1 MTAPPSHASDPI
13 QRAKSRVAT
22 LSVVSN
28 SLLVIA
34 KLVIGISI
42 HSVSVI
48 SEAVHSGVDLIASVI
63 ALAAVRVAHAPADDD
78 HPYGYGKVENV
89 SGVAEAL
96 LIFLGAG
103 WIMFE
108 SAHKLMQ
115 PEPLEAPT
123 LGIIIMAVSATANW
137 IVSSMLFKVAKETD
151 SVALS
156 ADAWHLRTDVYTS
169 AGVMGGLLAMA
180 LGQRLLPAV
189 PLHWVDPVAALL
201 VAALIVKAAWDLTTE
216 AGRDLLDARLRP
228 DEEKVVHDL
237 LAETADVRGYHEL
250 LTRKAGPRRFVE
262 FHLVVDGHMTVL
274 KSHDIAMAVTRKIET
289 AMPGARV
296 ITHIEPC
303 LGRCPK
309 RCLEGCLLTPEQR
322 ARVQAENGVTLPQTE
337 AH

>member
-1 MTAPPSHASDPI
+1 MTPAPQHAPGHA
-13 QRAKSRVAT
+13 QRIKSRVAA
-22 LSVVSN
+22 LSIFSN
-28 SLLVIA
+28 SALVIA

-63 ALAAVRVAHAPADDD
+63 AFAAVKFAHAPADER

-108 SAHKLMQ
+108 SIHKLLR

-123 LGIIIMAVSATANW
+123 LGIIVMAVSALANW

-151 SVALS
+151 SVALA
-156 ADAWHLRTDVYTS
+156 ADGWHLRTDVYTS
-169 AGVMGGLLAMA
+169 AGVMVGLLAMA
-180 LGQRLLPAV
+180 LGQKLLPGV

-201 VAALIVKAAWDLTTE
+201 VAMLIVKAAWDLTAE
-216 AGRDLLDARLRP
+216 AGRDLLDARLQQ

-237 LAETADVRGYHEL
+237 LADTPDVRGYHEL
-250 LTRKAGPRRFVE
+250 LTRKSGPRRFVE

-274 KSHDIAMAVTRKIET
+274 KSHDIAMAVTRKIEA
-289 AMPGARV
+289 AMPSARV

-322 ARVQAENGVTLPQTE
+322 AKVQAENGVEPQIE
-337 AH
+337 V

>member
-1 MTAPPSHASDPI
+1 MTSSHAHAPGHVE
-13 QRAKSRVAT
+13 RMKSRVAA
-22 LSVVSN
+22 LSVFSN
-28 SLLVIA
+28 TALVIA

-48 SEAVHSGVDLIASVI
+48 SEAVHSGVDLVASIIAF
-63 ALAAVRVAHAPADDD
+63 AAVKFAHAPADER

-108 SAHKLMQ
+108 SIHKLLR
-115 PEPLEAPT
+115 PEPIAAPT
-123 LGIIIMAVSATANW
+123 LGVIVMAVSAVANW

-151 SVALS
+151 SVALA
-156 ADAWHLRTDVYTS
+156 ADGWHLRTDVYTS
-169 AGVMGGLLAMA
+169 AGVMVGLLAIS
-180 LGQRLLPAV
+180 LGQVLLPGV

-201 VAALIVKAAWDLTTE
+201 VAVLIVKAAWALTAE
-216 AGRDLLDARLRP
+216 AGRDLLDARLKP
-228 DEEKVVHDL
+228 DEEQIVHDL
-237 LAETADVRGYHEL
+237 LAATPDVRGYHEL

-262 FHLVVDGHMTVL
+262 FHLVIDGHMTVL
-274 KSHDIAMAVTRKIET
+274 KSHDVAMDVTRKIEAT
-289 AMPGARV
+289 LPGARV

-309 RCLEGCLLTPEQR
+309 RCLDGCLLTPEQR
-322 ARVQAENGVTLPQTE
+322 ARVQEENGVTP
-337 AH
+337 